1 MNGFSEIVGLLTPND
16 QFRMVSKCE
25 TTSRPSKNAV
35 LSNNQLSIGCVVEA
49 CISKIVGLFTRN
61 DNFRKI
67 SVTLF
72 VNIITIITATIIFYY
87 HNIILNVST
96 SFLIIENTTTVLFHH
111 TNGNVENVKVS

>member
-49 CISKIVGLFTRN
+49 CISKIVGLLSRN
-61 DNFRKI
+61 DHFRKI
-67 SVTLF
+67 SVTCSPLDF
-72 VNIITIITATIIFYY
+72 YTKTSLRTTTITTTSTINTNTIITATIIFYY
-87 HNIILNVST
+87 YNIS
-96 SFLIIENTTTVLFHH
+96 
-111 TNGNVENVKVS
+111 

>member
-49 CISKIVGLFTRN
+49 CISKIVGLLPRN
-61 DNFRKI
+61 DHFLKI
-67 SVTLF
+67 SLTLF
-72 VNIITIITATIIFYY
+72 SPRFLHKDKSAYY
-87 HNIILNVST
+87 YYYYYYDYYYCYYY
-96 SFLIIENTTTVLFHH
+96 FLLLQYN
-111 TNGNVENVKVS
+111 